1 MPQEPPLTAAF
12 ITNFLSPTNV
22 QFFEYWKTLNSESSS
37 PPKKAAI
44 DPSKIKAILPH
55 LVIYER
61 KEAAVFH
68 IRLMGTAAVER
79 IGYDLTGRN
88 LLEFF
93 HYAAKDEA
101 QRDLNRI
108 VQQPCG
114 QFLLVKDRFASGR
127 EALVEIVRLP
137 LSDEKGKVRYIIGCT
152 EERKTTGFPHPRGDE
167 PELIAERL
175 ENFFFDLG
183 GAIEKNTE

>member
-1 MPQEPPLTAAF
+1 LE
-12 ITNFLSPTNV
+12 
-22 QFFEYWKTLNSESSS
+22 KLNCESSS
-37 PPKKAAI
+37 PPKKSAI

-114 QFLLVKDRFASGR
+114 QFLVVKDRFASGR
-127 EALVEIVRLP
+127 EALVEILRLP
-137 LSDEKGKVRYIIGCT
+137 LSGETADVRYIIGCT
-152 EERKTTGFPHPRGDE
+152 EERNTTSFARPRGDE

-175 ENFFFDLG
+175 ESFFFDLG
-183 GAIEKNTE
+183 GATEKTPNK